1 MCSFS
6 EICKEAYTC
15 LDNYGCSKFEDGVYY
30 SLLPAMDEF
39 LSRHVSRISNNLKV
53 NPSPHVHQWKSTK
66 VQTLGAE
73 TCSCSV
79 SRGNITA
86 TSPTLGNLLKME
98 GRCL

>member
-39 LSRHVSRISNNLKV
+39 AMSHVYQI
-53 NPSPHVHQWKSTK
+53 
-66 VQTLGAE
+66 
-73 TCSCSV
+73 
-79 SRGNITA
+79 I
-86 TSPTLGNLLKME
+86 
-98 GRCL
+98 